1 MNDQKKRVKEHHERT
16 DLTGEHKLG
25 DAGQAILAILFIGVW
40 LSDAF
45 IFKYSIGLNEY
56 ISLAVRLPVGI
67 ALLILSGYL
76 ARTSL
81 NIVFNEVRSEPAVIQ
96 DRVYKYIR
104 HPMYVSEI
112 LLYLGLLL
120 INLSIIAAIVWLAA
134 IVFLYFICRYEEKL
148 LLARFGTD
156 YEQYMC
162 EVPMWIPGFKR
173 RKKF

>member
-1 MNDQKKRVKEHHERT
+1 MNDQKKRAKDHHERT

-45 IFKYSIGLNEY
+45 IFRYSTGLNEY
-56 ISLAVRLPVGI
+56 ISLAVRLPLGI
-67 ALLILSGYL
+67 ILLILSGYL
-76 ARTSL
+76 AWTSM
-81 NIVFNEVRSEPAVIQ
+81 NIVFSEVRSEPAVIR
-96 DRVYKYIR
+96 DRIYKYLR

-134 IVFLYFICRYEEKL
+134 IVFLYFICRHEENL
-148 LLARFGTD
+148 LLERFGTD
-156 YEQYMC
+156 YEQYMRD
-162 EVPMWIPGFKR
+162 VPMWIPGFKR
-173 RKKF
+173 RKRS

>member
-1 MNDQKKRVKEHHERT
+1 M
-16 DLTGEHKLG
+16 
-25 DAGQAILAILFIGVW
+25 GV
-40 LSDAF
+40 
-45 IFKYSIGLNEY
+45 
-56 ISLAVRLPVGI
+56 

-81 NIVFNEVRSEPAVIQ
+81 NIVFSEVRSEPAVIR
-96 DRVYKYIR
+96 DRIYKYLR

-148 LLARFGTD
+148 LLERFGAD
-156 YEQYMC
+156 YEQYMR
-162 EVPMWIPGFKR
+162 EVPMWVPGFKVWG
-173 RKKF
+173 KS

>member
-1 MNDQKKRVKEHHERT
+1 MNDQKKRVKDHHERT

-25 DAGQAILAILFIGVW
+25 DAGQMILAILFIGVW

-45 IFKYSIGLNEY
+45 IFKYSVGLNEY

-81 NIVFNEVRSEPAVIQ
+81 NIVFNEVRSEPAVIR

-120 INLSIIAAIVWLAA
+120 INLSIIAAIIWLLG
-134 IVFLYFICRYEEKL
+134 IIFLYFICRYEEKL
-148 LLARFGTD
+148 LLARFGAD
-156 YEQYMC
+156 YDQYMR
-162 EVPMWIPGFKR
+162 EVAMWIPGFKSR
-173 RKKF
+173 RK